1 MILTGKAKEDFLN
14 FYWDNYIG
22 KTRCISTKEDSEDFF
37 NSLIKPL
44 KPALIME
51 WFDSVGIFITIEYN
65 DIAYKFQWNLGFN
78 PRKKDVFSQAIYAN
92 RNESSLSAIERA
104 NEIYNSNYGNP

>member
-22 KTRCISTKEDSEDFF
+22 KTRCISKKDEAEDFF

-51 WFDSVGIFITIEYN
+51 WLDSIEMFFWVYRSESGYWATSLEKKAKYN
-65 DIAYKFQWNLGFN
+65 DRQEALIDG
-78 PRKKDVFSQAIYAN
+78 
-92 RNESSLSAIERA
+92 IEIV
-104 NEIYNSNYGNP
+104 NCIYND